1 MAEKITRAKI
11 HVHQASQCHVSA
23 EDLSHL
29 AYSNVNEQRIKQQ
42 QRKATRSGNFKLQI
56 VNILWNICVS
66 SQAQSESW
74 RDNNKKVIEA
84 IIAPYRS
91 LSVREYITKEAWN
104 LIFKAHF
111 LEGFKLIHF
120 SCKFQGKNKRNSMKT
135 RANSWSN
142 FTRATKR
149 NIIESPLTSVWQFLK
164 SSWWECLCEGS
175 KYSSCA
181 EFLFPFCQKKRLKT
195 LIYTLLIFTRTHT
208 HTLFAN
214 RLWPKTYFFVQFFL
228 HVFLIVVLI
237 GGS

>member
-42 QRKATRSGNFKLQI
+42 QRKATRNGNFKLQI

-120 SCKFQGKNKRNSMKT
+120 SCKFQGKTNE
-135 RANSWSN
+135 
-142 FTRATKR
+142 
-149 NIIESPLTSVWQFLK
+149 I
-164 SSWWECLCEGS
+164 WWKFEPI
-175 KYSSCA
+175 A
-181 EFLFPFCQKKRLKT
+181 EAISQEQQKE
-195 LIYTLLIFTRTHT
+195 TLL
-208 HTLFAN
+208 N
-214 RLWPKTYFFVQFFL
+214 RL
-228 HVFLIVVLI
+228 
-237 GGS
+237 